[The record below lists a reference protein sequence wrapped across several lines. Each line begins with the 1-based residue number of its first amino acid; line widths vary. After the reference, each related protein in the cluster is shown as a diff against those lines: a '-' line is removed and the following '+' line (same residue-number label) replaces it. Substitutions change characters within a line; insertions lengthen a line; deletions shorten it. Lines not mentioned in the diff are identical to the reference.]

1 MVQPLFLLQ
10 RNDMYTI
17 IGALDRY
24 SQERVRSIWRSLSVN
39 SLSNYTYEVVDR
51 EPHLTFSS
59 LEKVD
64 LADIQLISEE
74 MAKISQL

>member
-1 MVQPLFLLQ
+1 
-10 RNDMYTI
+10 MYTI

-51 EPHLTFSS
+51 EPHFDFFVS
-59 LEKVD
+59 
-64 LADIQLISEE
+64 
-74 MAKISQL
+74 